1 VTPDP
6 TLAAVERLMDVL
18 RRELDDYMDG
28 TRQVV
33 DGAVVKLLAKLDE
46 ILDRLVLLEQKVE
59 RASVTE
65 PPARPGRAGCQHRRR
80 RCQRRRDDDPPHAG
94 RFGGPSR

>member
-1 VTPDP
+1 MTPDP